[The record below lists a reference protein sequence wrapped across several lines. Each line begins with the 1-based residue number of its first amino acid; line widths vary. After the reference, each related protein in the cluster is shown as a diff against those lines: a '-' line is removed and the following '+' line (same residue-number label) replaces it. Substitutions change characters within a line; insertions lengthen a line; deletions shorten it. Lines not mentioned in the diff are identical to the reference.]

1 MSVDHPLTEGI
12 ELVSHGVRAEILLAL
27 AERMRERPRD
37 ETLQFAELRDR
48 VGHDDPGN
56 FNYHLKRLLGT
67 LVEKADEGYRL
78 SDVGHHFVAVLRS
91 GRFDPGRQRE
101 FPEAETSCPVCGA
114 PSTVTY
120 EDGSLRTAC
129 ENDHTWMLNVG
140 PELLD
145 SHSVIDALNVAT
157 RRTLWDA
164 KSTMDGVCPYCEG
177 QTSET
182 VTLFP
187 REPVPVL
194 YEWTCNK
201 CGVFLQNSAGG
212 CVLFHPAVVG
222 FCYQHGVDVFQ
233 HTWEILVENVRTA
246 TVCSE
251 DPLRVQVSVSLEGER
266 LELTLDDSATVVD
279 VANDCE

>member
-1 MSVDHPLTEGI
+1 MSADQPLNEGV
-12 ELVSHGVRAEILLAL
+12 ELLSHEVRAEILLAL
-27 AERMRERPRD
+27 AKRMREQPRN
-37 ETLQFAELRDR
+37 ETLQFAELRDQ
-48 VGHDDPGN
+48 VGHNDPGN

-67 LVEKADEGYRL
+67 LVEKTDEGYRL

-91 GRFDPGRQRE
+91 GRFDAGRRRE
-101 FPEAETSCPVCGA
+101 FPEIETSCPVCGA

-120 EDGSLRTAC
+120 EDGLLRTAC
-129 ENDHTWMLNVG
+129 GNDHTWMLNVG

-157 RRTLWDA
+157 RRTLWEA

-182 VTLFP
+182 ETRFP
-187 REPVPVL
+187 GDPVSVL
-194 YEWTCNK
+194 YEWICKK
-201 CGVFLQNSAGG
+201 CGVFLQNIAGG
-212 CVLFHPAVVG
+212 CVIFHPAVVG

-233 HTWEILVENVRTA
+233 HTWEILVENVGTA

-251 DPLRVQVSVSLEGER
+251 DPLRVQVGVSLEGER
-266 LELTLDDSATVVD
+266 LELTLDDSAAVVNI
-279 VANDCE
+279 ANDGT